1 MEYRRFRPVF
11 LLFLFN
17 SFYLASSETYLS
29 NFKFEIP
36 VIGYESLIKD
46 FVSLNNDPKA
56 NLPDSFTVCSSV
68 FIKFWRTD
76 ISIIEMLKEDGSHW
90 FHMNLRTAQRNYKT
104 MTEWLTL
111 FYENP
116 ANGDIEMEDFTNIVP
131 IVPHSWYHIC
141 LGIDSVSGL
150 LRVVVNGLEVVN
162 MEKDYFKDTRAWKP
176 SSLEG
181 KIVQLKGF
189 WGGFWYQYRNI
200 FSNMN
205 IFGSMMSVD
214 DMVSRT
220 AGGGGCS
227 SPGDYLRS
235 FSNRANFF
243 LLFFDSISSYQI
255 IAHGTYCTMP

>member
-1 MEYRRFRPVF
+1 MECIRFRTVF
-11 LLFLFN
+11 LLFFFSSL
-17 SFYLASSETYLS
+17 YLASSDTYLS

-46 FVSLNNDPKA
+46 FVMLNNDPKA
-56 NLPDSFTVCSSV
+56 NIPDSFTVCSSV
-68 FIKFWRTD
+68 FIKFWSTD

-104 MTEWLTL
+104 MSEWLTL

-141 LGIDSVSGL
+141 LGIDTVSGL
-150 LRVVVNGLEVVN
+150 LRVVVNGLQLVN
-162 MEKDYFKDTRAWKP
+162 MEKDYFKDTKAWKP

-205 IFGSMMSVD
+205 IFGSMMSVE
-214 DMVSRT
+214 DMMSRT
-220 AGGGGCS
+220 AGGEDCS
-227 SPGDYLRS
+227 SPGDYLRC
-235 FSNRANFF
+235 FLFKFF
-243 LLFFDSISSYQI
+243 LSNLIK
-255 IAHGTYCTMP
+255 